1 MDQPWTRRPRPDRL
15 ERRIEF
21 DDYERTRTF
30 LERLNGLSEQEG
42 RFPDISFGRTYVNL
56 TLRSEAEDGALGE
69 AEMLFAAAIDALTIA
84 QRFERIADMTT
95 NIAEDVIFLVEGR
108 IVRHEAPETGG

>member
-21 DDYERTRTF
+21 DDYEATRTF
-30 LERLNGLSEQEG
+30 LERLNELSEEQG

-56 TLRSEAEDGALGE
+56 TLRPEGDADGLQVDADE
-69 AEMLFAAAIDALTIA
+69 HSFAAAIDGL
-84 QRFERIADMTT
+84 
-95 NIAEDVIFLVEGR
+95 L
-108 IVRHEAPETGG
+108 